1 MQRSV
6 VVNGRTCGVA
16 RPHVPRRDICNF
28 FESRYHALF
37 MWVVIEEGTRMVVS
51 VRGLLIGVCALLT
64 VLSGCSQLGPARIEL
79 GRGHY
84 NVAVQQTDN
93 EQMLLNLVRLRYR
106 DTPYFLQVASVSTN
120 FEFAVS
126 TDASALLSTG
136 PDLYGLGIG
145 ATATESPT
153 VTYTPLQGDQFV
165 KQLLSPM
172 RLSTVLLLYH
182 SGWAIDRIFNVA
194 VQYLNG
200 IPNAPS
206 ASGPTPAEA
215 PEYADFRGVTDLL
228 RVLQKRGDVTL
239 GQTEES
245 APSQALVL
253 RLAPLAVDSPEARQ
267 LVAHLGLPPGK
278 TDYVFS
284 STADPNNLAKS
295 SIVMRS
301 LMASLFYVSQGV
313 EPPVEDE
320 TRGRVT
326 ITRDAEGQSFDWKQ
340 ITGDLMQIRSS
351 AERPDSSAVRV
362 HYRGAWF
369 YIEDSDLTSKST
381 FALLMNLFALQAGD
395 IPTTAPVLTLPVA
408 R

>member
-1 MQRSV
+1 MTTQLK
-6 VVNGRTCGVA
+6 
-16 RPHVPRRDICNF
+16 IL
-28 FESRYHALF
+28 AL
-37 MWVVIEEGTRMVVS
+37 T
-51 VRGLLIGVCALLT
+51 IGVFLT
-64 VLSGCSQLGPARIEL
+64 VLNGCSQLGPGRIEL

-120 FEFAVS
+120 FEFEVS
-126 TDASALLSTG
+126 TDASAALQTG
-136 PDLYGLGIG
+136 SNVYGLGIG
-145 ATATESPT
+145 GTATESPT
-153 VTYTPLQGDQFV
+153 ITYTPLQGDQFV

-182 SGWAIDRIFNVA
+182 SGWAIDRILNVT

-215 PEYADFRGVTDLL
+215 PEYGDFHRITDLL
-228 RVLQKRGDVTL
+228 RNLQKRGDVTL
-239 GQTEES
+239 GQTEGSDASES
-245 APSQALVL
+245 LVL
-253 RLAPLAVDSPEARQ
+253 RIAPRAVDSPAGRQ
-267 LVAHLGLPPGK
+267 LIGHLRLPPGQ
-278 TDYVFS
+278 TDYVFTP
-284 STADPNNLAKS
+284 TADPNNVGEA

-313 EPPVEDE
+313 QPPAEDE

-326 ITRDAEGQSFDWKQ
+326 VTRDANGQPFDWKQ
-340 ITGDLMQIRSS
+340 MTGDVMQIRSS
-351 AERPDSSAVRV
+351 GDKPESAAVRV
-362 HYRGAWF
+362 RYRGTWF
-369 YIEDSDLTSKST
+369 YIDDSDLTSKST